1 MRRFVAGLVALRQRH
16 PSLRRRR
23 FLTGRPRQDDARPDI
38 AWQGADGQA
47 PRWEATGDSC
57 LGFTLARVTAE
68 EADLCVLLNMGGEGR
83 GFRLPSLP
91 GRAWHRVLDTGQPPG
106 ADLVPASEQVPLGR
120 DELYLEAH
128 SLVVLE
134 GR

>member
-1 MRRFVAGLVALRQRH
+1 MNDNAWCQDNPVGWFDWTQVATQDPMRRFVAGLVALRQRH
-16 PSLRRRR
+16 PSLWRRR

-47 PRWEATGDSC
+47 PRWEAPD
-57 LGFTLARVTAE
+57 
-68 EADLCVLLNMGGEGR
+68 
-83 GFRLPSLP
+83 
-91 GRAWHRVLDTGQPPG
+91 
-106 ADLVPASEQVPLGR
+106 
-120 DELYLEAH
+120 AH